1 MPTTQ
6 NNIQLQIIIGNQYNP
21 YLNLS
26 VESSLL
32 DNYLPNTITLFLWK
46 NKQTV
51 VIGTNQNPY
60 SECDVRSLTD
70 EGGFL
75 ARRRTGG
82 GAVYHDLGNLNFSFV
97 ADKEIYDV
105 KRQMTVIQKALLN
118 YGLET
123 EVSGR
128 NDITYQGR
136 KFSGNAFAKTKH
148 QGLHHGTILIK
159 TDGEKLQRYLK
170 VKPAK
175 LHKHGVKS
183 VASRVINLSEVAD
196 ITSENIIPHL
206 IKAFEEVYQGKA
218 KTIDFNELCSDE
230 VARQS
235 QYIGSNEY
243 LYGKWKEFNTKKNAT
258 FDWGSVEI
266 DIDIDENK
274 GIIKNI
280 NIASDSLD
288 PASINLAIEILE
300 DASIH
305 DKPIFPKDNIIVR
318 DIVEMIY

>member
-1 MPTTQ
+1 MTTQ
-6 NNIQLQIIIGNQYNP
+6 NKINLQIVLGNQNNP
-21 YLNLS
+21 FLNLA
-26 VESSLL
+26 VESQLL
-32 DNYLPNTITLFLWK
+32 DNYLENTVTLFLWK
-46 NKQTV
+46 NRQTV

-60 SECDVRSLTD
+60 SECDVDTLLK
-70 EGGFL
+70 EGGHL

-82 GAVYHDLGNLNFSFV
+82 GAVYHDLGNLNFSIV
-97 ADKEIYDV
+97 ADKKIYDV

-136 KFSGNAFAKTKH
+136 KFSGNAFAKTKY

-159 TDGEKLQRYLK
+159 TDGEKLQKYLK

-196 ITSENIIPHL
+196 ITSENIIPYL
-206 IKAFEEVYQGKA
+206 IKAFEEVYDNKA
-218 KTIDFNELCSDE
+218 IVINFDDLCTEEVLKSREHISSDE
-230 VARQS
+230 
-235 QYIGSNEY
+235 Y
-243 LYGKWKEFNTKKNAT
+243 LFGKWREFHTQKSDT
-258 FDWGSVEI
+258 FDWGSV
-266 DIDIDENK
+266 DIELDIDEEK
-274 GIIKNI
+274 GIIKDV

-288 PASINLAIEILE
+288 PDSINLTVKILK
-300 DASIH
+300 DASTSTT
-305 DKPIFPKDNIIVR
+305 PNFPEDNIIVK
-318 DIVEMIY
+318 DIIEMIY

>member
-60 SECDVRSLTD
+60 SECKVDELLN

-105 KRQMTVIQKALLN
+105 KRQMMVIQKALLN

-136 KFSGNAFAKTKH
+136 KFSGNAFAKTKY

-183 VASRVINLSEVAD
+183 VTSRVINLSEVAD

-206 IKAFEEVYQGKA
+206 IKAFEDVYQSKA

-230 VARQS
+230 VVMQS
-235 QYIGSNEY
+235 QHISSDEY
-243 LYGKWKEFNTKKNAT
+243 LYGKWKEFNTKKSST
-258 FDWGSVEI
+258 FDWGSI
-266 DIDIDENK
+266 DIDLEIDEEK

-280 NIASDSLD
+280 EIASDSLD
-288 PASINLAIEILE
+288 PASINTAISILKGV
-300 DASIH
+300 SINS
-305 DKPIFPKDNIIVR
+305 KPAFPKDNIIVK
-318 DIVEMIY
+318 DIIEMIY

>member
-1 MPTTQ
+1 MTTTHDK
-6 NNIQLQIIIGNQYNP
+6 IKLQIILGNQYNP
-21 YLNLS
+21 YINLA
-26 VESSLL
+26 VESNLL
-32 DNYLPNTITLFLWK
+32 DNFLPNTVSLFLWR

-60 SECDVRSLTD
+60 SECDVNSLLN
-70 EGGFL
+70 EGGHL

-82 GAVYHDLGNLNFSFV
+82 GAVYHDLGNLNFSFI
-97 ADKEIYDV
+97 ADKNIYDV
-105 KRQMTVIQKALLN
+105 NRQMQVIQKALLN
-118 YGLET
+118 FNLET

-136 KFSGNAFAKTKH
+136 KFSGNAFAKTKF

-159 TDGEKLQRYLK
+159 TDSERLQRYLK

-206 IKAFEEVYQGKA
+206 IKAFEDIYQNTA
-218 KTIDFNELCSDE
+218 TIIDFNDLCNEDAIKLS
-230 VARQS
+230 QS
-235 QYIGSNEY
+235 ISSEEY
-243 LYGKWKEFNTKKNAT
+243 LFGKWKEFHTKKSAS
-258 FDWGSVEI
+258 FDWGNI
-266 DIDIDENK
+266 DIDLNIDEDK
-274 GIIKNI
+274 GIIKDI

-288 PASINLAIEILE
+288 PASINSAMELLKGADLKE
-300 DASIH
+300 S
-305 DKPIFPKDNIIVR
+305 PSSDNKIIR
-318 DIVEMIY
+318 DIISLIY

>member
-1 MPTTQ
+1 MTTTKDK
-6 NNIQLQIIIGNQYNP
+6 IKLQIILGNQHNP
-21 YLNLS
+21 YLNLA
-26 VESSLL
+26 VESNLL
-32 DNYLPNTITLFLWK
+32 DNFLPNTISLFLWK
-46 NKQTV
+46 NRQTV

-60 SECDVRSLTD
+60 SECDTESLLN

-97 ADKEIYDV
+97 ADKNIYDV
-105 KRQMTVIQKALLN
+105 KRQMQVIQKALLN
-118 YGLET
+118 FNLET

-136 KFSGNAFAKTKH
+136 KFSGNAFAKTKN

-159 TDGEKLQRYLK
+159 TDSERLQKYLK

-183 VASRVINLSEVAD
+183 VSSRVINLSEVAD

-206 IKAFEEVYQGKA
+206 IKAFEEVYQGTASIINFDDLCDEKA
-218 KTIDFNELCSDE
+218 IRLSQHIGSDE
-230 VARQS
+230 
-235 QYIGSNEY
+235 Y
-243 LYGKWKEFNTKKNAT
+243 LFGKWKEFNTKKSAT
-258 FDWGSVEI
+258 FDWGSI
-266 DIDIDENK
+266 DLDIDIDEEN
-274 GIIKNI
+274 GIIKDI

-288 PASINLAIEILE
+288 PKSIESAIELLKGAKLKEIPFSE
-300 DASIH
+300 NQIVND
-305 DKPIFPKDNIIVR
+305 IISL
-318 DIVEMIY
+318 IY

>member
-1 MPTTQ
+1 MTTTQ
-6 NNIQLQIIIGNQYNP
+6 DNIKLQIILGNQYNP
-21 YLNLS
+21 YLNLA
-26 VESSLL
+26 VESNLL
-32 DNYLPNTITLFLWK
+32 DNFLPNTISLFLWK

-60 SECDVRSLTD
+60 SECDTESLLN

-97 ADKEIYDV
+97 ADKNIYDV
-105 KRQMTVIQKALLN
+105 KRQMQVIQKALLDFN
-118 YGLET
+118 LET

-136 KFSGNAFAKTKH
+136 KFSGNAFAKTKN

-159 TDGEKLQRYLK
+159 TDSERLQKYLK

-183 VASRVINLSEVAD
+183 VSSRVINLSEVAD

-206 IKAFEEVYQGKA
+206 IRAFEDVYQGSA
-218 KTIDFNELCSDE
+218 TIISFDDLCDENVIRLSQHIGSDE
-230 VARQS
+230 
-235 QYIGSNEY
+235 Y
-243 LYGKWKEFNTKKNAT
+243 LFGKWKEFHTKKSAT
-258 FDWGSVEI
+258 FDWGSI
-266 DIDIDENK
+266 DLDIDIDEEN
-274 GIIKNI
+274 GIIKDI
-280 NIASDSLD
+280 NIASDSLE
-288 PASINLAIEILE
+288 PKSIEAAIELLKG
-300 DASIH
+300 A
-305 DKPIFPKDNIIVR
+305 NIKENPSSENQIVN
-318 DIVEMIY
+318 DIISLIY

>member
-1 MPTTQ
+1 MTTTQ
-6 NNIQLQIIIGNQYNP
+6 DNIKLQIILGNQYNP
-21 YLNLS
+21 YLNLA
-26 VESSLL
+26 VESNLL
-32 DNYLPNTITLFLWK
+32 DNFLPNTISLFLWK

-60 SECDVRSLTD
+60 SECDTESLLN

-97 ADKEIYDV
+97 ADKNIYDV
-105 KRQMTVIQKALLN
+105 KRQMQVIQKALLDFN
-118 YGLET
+118 LET

-136 KFSGNAFAKTKH
+136 KFSGNAFAKTKN

-159 TDGEKLQRYLK
+159 TDSERLQKYLK

-183 VASRVINLSEVAD
+183 VSSRVINLSEVAE

-206 IKAFEEVYQGKA
+206 IKAFEEVYQGTASIINFDDLCDEKA
-218 KTIDFNELCSDE
+218 IRLSQHIGSDE
-230 VARQS
+230 
-235 QYIGSNEY
+235 Y
-243 LYGKWKEFNTKKNAT
+243 LFGKWKEFHTKKSAT
-258 FDWGSVEI
+258 FDWGSI
-266 DIDIDENK
+266 DLDIDIDEEN
-274 GIIKNI
+274 GIIKDI
-280 NIASDSLD
+280 NIASDSLE
-288 PASINLAIEILE
+288 PKSIEAAIELLKG
-300 DASIH
+300 A
-305 DKPIFPKDNIIVR
+305 NIKENPSSENQIVN
-318 DIVEMIY
+318 DIISLIY

>member
-1 MPTTQ
+1 MTTIQ
-6 NNIQLQIIIGNQYNP
+6 DNIKLQIILGNQYNP
-21 YLNLS
+21 YLNLA
-26 VESSLL
+26 VESNLL
-32 DNYLPNTITLFLWK
+32 DNFIPNTVCLFLWK

-60 SECDVRSLTD
+60 SECDVESLLN

-97 ADKEIYDV
+97 ADKNIYDV
-105 KRQMTVIQKALLN
+105 KRQMQVIQKALLN
-118 YGLET
+118 FNLET

-159 TDGEKLQRYLK
+159 TDSERLQKYLK

-183 VASRVINLSEVAD
+183 VASRVINLSEVAN
-196 ITSENIIPHL
+196 ITSDNIIPHL
-206 IKAFEEVYQGKA
+206 IKAFEDVYQNTA
-218 KTIDFNELCSDE
+218 TVINFDDLCNEDAIRL
-230 VARQS
+230 S
-235 QYIGSNEY
+235 QHIGSEEY
-243 LYGKWKEFNTKKNAT
+243 LFGKWKEFHTNKSAT
-258 FDWGSVEI
+258 FDWGSI
-266 DIDIDENK
+266 DIDLDIDEEN
-274 GIIKNI
+274 GIIKDI
-280 NIASDSLD
+280 NIASDSLE
-288 PASINLAIEILE
+288 PASIEAAVKLLKNSSLTEVPYSDNHII
-300 DASIH
+300 
-305 DKPIFPKDNIIVR
+305 KDIISL
-318 DIVEMIY
+318 IY

>member
-1 MPTTQ
+1 MTTTQ
-6 NNIQLQIIIGNQYNP
+6 NNIKLQIILGNQYNP
-21 YLNLS
+21 YINLA
-26 VESSLL
+26 VESNLL
-32 DNYLPNTITLFLWK
+32 DNFLPNTVSLFLWK

-60 SECDVRSLTD
+60 SECDTESLLN

-97 ADKEIYDV
+97 ADKNIYDV
-105 KRQMTVIQKALLN
+105 KRQMQVIQKALLDFN
-118 YGLET
+118 LET

-136 KFSGNAFAKTKH
+136 KFSGNAFAKTKK

-159 TDGEKLQRYLK
+159 TDSERLQKYLK

-183 VASRVINLSEVAD
+183 VSSRVINLSEVAD

-206 IKAFEEVYQGKA
+206 IRAFEDVYQGSA
-218 KTIDFNELCSDE
+218 TIISFDDLYDENVIRLSKHIGSDE
-230 VARQS
+230 
-235 QYIGSNEY
+235 Y
-243 LYGKWKEFNTKKNAT
+243 LFGKWKEFHTKKSAT
-258 FDWGSVEI
+258 FDWGSI
-266 DIDIDENK
+266 DLDIDIDEEN
-274 GIIKNI
+274 GIIKDI
-280 NIASDSLD
+280 IIASDSLE
-288 PASINLAIEILE
+288 PKSIEAAIELLKG
-300 DASIH
+300 A
-305 DKPIFPKDNIIVR
+305 NIKENPSSENQIVN
-318 DIVEMIY
+318 DIISLIY

>member
-1 MPTTQ
+1 MTTTQ
-6 NNIQLQIIIGNQYNP
+6 DNIKLQIILGNQYNP
-21 YLNLS
+21 YINLA
-26 VESSLL
+26 VESNLL
-32 DNYLPNTITLFLWK
+32 DNFLPNTVSLFLWK

-60 SECDVRSLTD
+60 SECDTESLLN

-97 ADKEIYDV
+97 ADKNIYDV
-105 KRQMTVIQKALLN
+105 KRQMQVIQKALLDFN
-118 YGLET
+118 LET

-136 KFSGNAFAKTKH
+136 KFSGNAFAKTKN

-159 TDGEKLQRYLK
+159 TDSERLQKYLK

-206 IKAFEEVYQGKA
+206 IRAFEDVYQGSA
-218 KTIDFNELCSDE
+218 TIISFDDLCDE
-230 VARQS
+230 NAIRLS
-235 QYIGSNEY
+235 QHIGSEEY
-243 LYGKWKEFNTKKNAT
+243 LFGKWKEFHTKKSAT
-258 FDWGSVEI
+258 FDWGSI
-266 DIDIDENK
+266 DLDIDIDEEN
-274 GIIKNI
+274 GIIKDI
-280 NIASDSLD
+280 IIASDSLE
-288 PASINLAIEILE
+288 PKSIEAAIELLKG
-300 DASIH
+300 A
-305 DKPIFPKDNIIVR
+305 NIKENPSSENQIVN
-318 DIVEMIY
+318 DIISLIY

>member
-1 MPTTQ
+1 MTTTQ
-6 NNIQLQIIIGNQYNP
+6 DNIKLQIILGNQYNP
-21 YLNLS
+21 YLNLA
-26 VESSLL
+26 VESNLL
-32 DNYLPNTITLFLWK
+32 DNFLPNTISLFLWK

-60 SECDVRSLTD
+60 SECDTESLLN

-97 ADKEIYDV
+97 ADKNIYDV
-105 KRQMTVIQKALLN
+105 KRQMQVIQKALLDFN
-118 YGLET
+118 LET

-136 KFSGNAFAKTKH
+136 KFSGNAFAKTKK

-159 TDGEKLQRYLK
+159 TDSERLQKYLK

-183 VASRVINLSEVAD
+183 VSSRVINLSEVAD

-206 IKAFEEVYQGKA
+206 IRAFEDVYQGSA
-218 KTIDFNELCSDE
+218 TIISFDDLCDENVIRLSQHIGSDE
-230 VARQS
+230 
-235 QYIGSNEY
+235 Y
-243 LYGKWKEFNTKKNAT
+243 LFGKWKEFHTKKSAT
-258 FDWGSVEI
+258 FDWGSI
-266 DIDIDENK
+266 DLDIDIDEEN
-274 GIIKNI
+274 GIIKDI
-280 NIASDSLD
+280 NIASDSLE
-288 PASINLAIEILE
+288 PKSIEAAIELLKG
-300 DASIH
+300 A
-305 DKPIFPKDNIIVR
+305 NIKENPSSENQIVN
-318 DIVEMIY
+318 DIISLIY

>member
-1 MPTTQ
+1 MTSHDKI
-6 NNIQLQIIIGNQYNP
+6 NLQIIIGTQDNP

-32 DNYLPNTITLFLWK
+32 DNYSENTITLFLWK
-46 NKQTV
+46 NRQTV

-60 SECDVRSLTD
+60 SECDVETLLN
-70 EGGFL
+70 EGGHV

-82 GAVYHDLGNLNFSFV
+82 GAVYHDLGNLNFSFI
-97 ADKEIYDV
+97 ADKKIYDV

-118 YGLET
+118 FGLET

-136 KFSGNAFAKTKH
+136 KFSGNAFAKTKY

-159 TDGEKLQRYLK
+159 TDGEKLQKYLK

-183 VASRVINLSEVAD
+183 VVSRVINLSEVAA

-206 IKAFEEVYQGKA
+206 IKAFEEVYNNKA
-218 KTIDFNELCSDE
+218 VEVKFDDLCTEEVLKLRDRISSDE
-230 VARQS
+230 
-235 QYIGSNEY
+235 Y
-243 LYGKWKEFNTKKNAT
+243 LFGKWRNFTTKKSKT
-258 FDWGSVEI
+258 FDWGNVDI
-266 DIDIDENK
+266 DLDIDEEK

-280 NIASDSLD
+280 GIASDSLE
-288 PASINLAIEILE
+288 PASINLAIEILK
-300 DASIH
+300 DANIH
-305 DKPIFPKDNIIVR
+305 NKPVFTEDNIIVK
-318 DIVEMIY
+318 DIIEMIY

>member
-1 MPTTQ
+1 MTTTQ
-6 NNIQLQIIIGNQYNP
+6 NNIKLQIILGNQYNP
-21 YLNLS
+21 YLNLA
-26 VESSLL
+26 VESNLL
-32 DNYLPNTITLFLWK
+32 DNFLPNTVSLFLWK

-60 SECDVRSLTD
+60 SECDTESLLN

-97 ADKEIYDV
+97 ADKNIYDV
-105 KRQMTVIQKALLN
+105 KRQMQVIQKALLDFN
-118 YGLET
+118 LET

-136 KFSGNAFAKTKH
+136 KFSGNAFAKTKK

-159 TDGEKLQRYLK
+159 TDSERLQKYLK

-183 VASRVINLSEVAD
+183 VSSRVINLSEVAE

-206 IKAFEEVYQGKA
+206 IRAFEDVYQGSA
-218 KTIDFNELCSDE
+218 TIISFDDLCDENVIRLSQHIGSDE
-230 VARQS
+230 
-235 QYIGSNEY
+235 Y
-243 LYGKWKEFNTKKNAT
+243 LFGKWKEFHTKKSAT
-258 FDWGSVEI
+258 FDWGSI
-266 DIDIDENK
+266 DLDIDIDEEN
-274 GIIKNI
+274 GIIKDI
-280 NIASDSLD
+280 NIASDSLE
-288 PASINLAIEILE
+288 PKSIEAAIELLKG
-300 DASIH
+300 A
-305 DKPIFPKDNIIVR
+305 NIKENPSSENQIVN
-318 DIVEMIY
+318 DIISLIY

>member
-1 MPTTQ
+1 MTTTRDKVK
-6 NNIQLQIIIGNQYNP
+6 LQIIIGNQYNP
-21 YLNLS
+21 YLNLA
-26 VESSLL
+26 VESKLL
-32 DNYLPNTITLFLWK
+32 DNFLPNTVSLFLWR

-60 SECDVRSLTD
+60 SECDLESLLN

-97 ADKEIYDV
+97 ADKNIYDV
-105 KRQMTVIQKALLN
+105 KRQMQVIQKALLDFN
-118 YGLET
+118 LET

-136 KFSGNAFAKTKH
+136 KFSGNAFAKTKN

-159 TDGEKLQRYLK
+159 TDSERLQRYLK

-206 IKAFEEVYQGKA
+206 IKAFEEVYQNTA
-218 KTIDFNELCSDE
+218 TAISFDNLCSKE
-230 VARQS
+230 AIELS
-235 QYIGSNEY
+235 QLISSKDY
-243 LYGKWKEFNTKKNAT
+243 LFGKWKEFHTKKSAT
-258 FDWGSVEI
+258 FDWGSIDI
-266 DIDIDENK
+266 DIDIDEEK
-274 GIIKNI
+274 GIINDI

-288 PASINLAIEILE
+288 PVSINAAMVLLKGADLKEAPSSDNEIV
-300 DASIH
+300 
-305 DKPIFPKDNIIVR
+305 KDIISL
-318 DIVEMIY
+318 IY

>member
-1 MPTTQ
+1 MTTTQ
-6 NNIQLQIIIGNQYNP
+6 EKTKLQIILGNQYNP
-21 YLNLS
+21 YINLA
-26 VESSLL
+26 VESKLL
-32 DNYLPNTITLFLWK
+32 DNFLPNTISLFLWR

-60 SECDVRSLTD
+60 SECDVNSLLN

-82 GAVYHDLGNLNFSFV
+82 GAVYHDLGNLNFSFI
-97 ADKEIYDV
+97 ADKNIYDV
-105 KRQMTVIQKALLN
+105 NRQMQVIQKALLN
-118 YGLET
+118 FNLET

-136 KFSGNAFAKTKH
+136 KFSGNAFAKTKY

-159 TDGEKLQRYLK
+159 TDAERLQKYLK

-206 IKAFEEVYQGKA
+206 IKAFEDIYQNTA
-218 KTIDFNELCSDE
+218 TIIDFNDLCNEDAIKLS
-230 VARQS
+230 QS
-235 QYIGSNEY
+235 ISSEEY
-243 LYGKWKEFNTKKNAT
+243 LFGKWKEFHTKKSAS
-258 FDWGSVEI
+258 FDWGNI
-266 DIDIDENK
+266 DIDLNIDEDK
-274 GIIKNI
+274 GIIKDI
-280 NIASDSLD
+280 NIASDSLE
-288 PASINLAIEILE
+288 PASINAAMELLKGADLKEAPSSDNEI
-300 DASIH
+300 I
-305 DKPIFPKDNIIVR
+305 KDIISL
-318 DIVEMIY
+318 IY